1 MFLNHEFMNFLLDE
15 SHIHK
20 EQVFTNFFTFSA
32 SQALW
37 ICRDPQAHI
46 VTAK

>member
-1 MFLNHEFMNFLLDE
+1 MYLNQLFMNFLLDE

-20 EQVFTNFFTFSA
+20 EQVFTNFLTISF